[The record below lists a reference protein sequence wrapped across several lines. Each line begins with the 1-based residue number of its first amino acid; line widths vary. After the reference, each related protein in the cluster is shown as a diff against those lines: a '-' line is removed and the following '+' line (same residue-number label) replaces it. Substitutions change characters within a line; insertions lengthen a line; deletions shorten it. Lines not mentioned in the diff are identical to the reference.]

1 MKTVFLSGPM
11 RGIPREL
18 GKAWRADATECLKK
32 QFKITHAYRGREE
45 KEAFPDPK
53 GAIIRDKQDI
63 RNSDIILV
71 NDTFENASMIGT
83 AMEVLYAYS
92 LEKVNIVF
100 GNAHKGDY
108 WLDYHATMRVSS
120 LKEACDI
127 CLKLFH
133 D

>member
-1 MKTVFLSGPM
+1 M
-11 RGIPREL
+11 RGISREL
-18 GKAWRADATECLKK
+18 GKAWRAEATEYLKK
-32 QFKITHAYRGREE
+32 RFKTIHAYRGREKRE
-45 KEAFPDPK
+45 TFPDSK

-63 RNSDIILV
+63 RSSDIILV

-83 AMEVLYAYS
+83 AMEVLYAYG
-92 LEKVNIVF
+92 LEKVIIVF

-108 WLDYHATMRVSS
+108 WLDYHATMRVLS

-127 CLKLFH
+127 CLKLFY

>member
-1 MKTVFLSGPM
+1 
-11 RGIPREL
+11 
-18 GKAWRADATECLKK
+18 
-32 QFKITHAYRGREE
+32 
-45 KEAFPDPK
+45 
-53 GAIIRDKQDI
+53 
-63 RNSDIILV
+63 
-71 NDTFENASMIGT
+71 
-83 AMEVLYAYS
+83 MEVLYAYS
-92 LEKVNIVF
+92 LEKVIIVF